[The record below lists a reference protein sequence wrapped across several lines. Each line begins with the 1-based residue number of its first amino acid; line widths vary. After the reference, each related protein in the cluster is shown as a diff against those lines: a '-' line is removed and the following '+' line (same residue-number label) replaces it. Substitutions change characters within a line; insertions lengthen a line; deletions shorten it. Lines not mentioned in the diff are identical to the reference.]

1 MLWNGHQTA
10 SHKWREAKSDLAME
24 IRSQW
29 HVGPHSGPLA
39 VTLRQYFG
47 DKRKRDVDAYIKII
61 LDAMEGIVY
70 ENDNQV
76 VRLVAEKFYDKDR
89 PRVEVELSPDNR
101 LK

>member
-1 MLWNGHQTA
+1 MICNGHQT
-10 SHKWREAKSDLAME
+10 SSNKWRDTKDELAWE

-29 HVGPHSGPLA
+29 HVEPHSGLLA
-39 VTLRQYFG
+39 VTIRQYFG

-89 PRVEVELSPDNR
+89 PRVEVELFTHGEN
-101 LK
+101 